1 MTSMDI
7 MSDKIALDEL
17 NAMDR
22 DAFGARLGKIY
33 EHSQWVAARVA
44 NGRPYAS
51 VDALHARMEKEVRSA
66 SKMEQLALIRAH
78 PQLKGRLADP
88 STLTDASRREQSG
101 AGLDQCTAAQMEQ
114 LQKLNKAYLDYF
126 GFPFVV
132 AVRGLDTDGI
142 IARMQA
148 RLRNDSRQEF
158 AECLAQIGRI
168 ARFRL
173 DDLIAS

>member
-1 MTSMDI
+1 
-7 MSDKIALDEL
+7 MSDKTTLSEL

-22 DAFGARLGKIY
+22 EVFEALLGKIY
-33 EHSQWVAARVA
+33 EHSPWVAARAA

-51 VDALHARMEKEVRSA
+51 VDALHARMEKEVQSA

-88 STLTDASRREQSG
+88 STLTDASRREQFS
-101 AGLDQCTAAQMEQ
+101 AGLNQCNVEQVEQ

-148 RLRNDSRQEF
+148 RLRNDSGQEF

-173 DDLIAS
+173 EDLIAP